1 MSTTKKLPEELTPA
15 EEKEIDAKC
24 EDLAKKHNCSKVHA
38 VVFIDKDTR
47 VRTFC
52 FLKEPNFPT
61 KISVMDKMA
70 AVGIYNAAEE
80 LREATVLKTES
91 DAITYGDNPE
101 CDDFK
106 MGVVQFCVKVIR
118 MKENVYK
125 KK

>member
-1 MSTTKKLPEELTPA
+1 MSKGTKLPEALTPA
-15 EEKEIDAKC
+15 EEKEIELKC
-24 EDLAKKHNCSKVHA
+24 EELAKKYNCSKVHV

-47 VRTFC
+47 VRTYC

-70 AVGIYNAAEE
+70 AIGIYNAAEE

-106 MGVVQFCVKVIR
+106 MGVVQFCVTMIR
-118 MKENVYK
+118 MKENAYK